1 MTQNRIAVITGA
13 SSGIGA
19 ATARALAAEGARVA
33 LIARRADRVGELA
46 AELGGIGVGADVGDP
61 DAVARAAGEIREQLG
76 PPDLVVAGAGV
87 MLPAPFEDARRDHW
101 RRMLDANVAGLLHT
115 AGAFTPD
122 LLAAAAGSRPADLVI
137 VSSIGAHQLFPGY
150 GVYAATKAAATQLAR
165 NLRLELGPRGVRVSA
180 IEPGLTRSEL
190 AGHVEGDARGEL
202 DGMFEQIEALD
213 AADVADVIAF
223 QVSRRA
229 GVNLGQ
235 IEVVPTAQG

>member
-1 MTQNRIAVITGA
+1 MTQGRIAVITGA

-19 ATARALAAEGARVA
+19 ATARALAAQGARVA
-33 LIARRADRVGELA
+33 LIARRAGRVEALA
-46 AELGGIGVGADVGDP
+46 EELGGIGVGADVGDSE
-61 DAVARAAGEIREQLG
+61 AVARAASEIRERLG
-76 PPDLVVAGAGV
+76 APDLVVANAGV
-87 MLPAPFEDARRDHW
+87 MLPAPFEDAREDHW

-122 LLAAAAGSRPADLVI
+122 LLGAAGAGRAADLVI

-190 AGHVEGDARGEL
+190 AGHVEGEAKSQL
-202 DGMFEQIEALD
+202 DGMFGQIDALE

-229 GVNLGQ
+229 RVNLGQ